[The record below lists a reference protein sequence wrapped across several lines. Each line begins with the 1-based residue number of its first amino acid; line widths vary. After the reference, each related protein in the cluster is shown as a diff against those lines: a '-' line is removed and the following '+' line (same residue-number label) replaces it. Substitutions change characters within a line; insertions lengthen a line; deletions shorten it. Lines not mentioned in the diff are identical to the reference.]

1 VLPCIAHETGKLN
14 RCPLSISTAGSRH
27 RTEQPIRR
35 RIASRVLGTYLQ
47 TGTFLLERCA
57 FMLKSHLPQSE
68 YTMNIFYII
77 GVIVV
82 VLFVAG
88 FLGLR

>member
-1 VLPCIAHETGKLN
+1 MTSGA
-14 RCPLSISTAGSRH
+14 
-27 RTEQPIRR
+27 Q
-35 RIASRVLGTYLQ
+35 GTTCRPGRL
-47 TGTFLLERCA
+47 LLERRA
-57 FMLKSHLPQSE
+57 FMLKSRVSHPE

-88 FLGLR
+88 FFGLHA